1 MTIRHTPMVVKKHQG
16 FAYDQHIHNHYTQE
30 IQQ

>member
-1 MTIRHTPMVVKKHQG
+1 MTIRDSLRNIEQHQG
-16 FAYDQHIHNHYTQE
+16 FAYDQHIHHHYEQE